1 MRTTLAASFLLI
13 LLSTGCSTGPAPKPI
28 EKAPPE
34 PVTGLHALAQMFTS
48 ARVWSPDAQILRVVS
63 LQVGT
68 LKPQIGKAPAW
79 QAVFFSPTLAQ
90 SRSYVYSVMDV
101 GTSIREGIFPDPAVP
116 FASRNQTAQPFSIQA
131 AKKDTDEIY
140 GTALDHAKD
149 YAAKN
154 PDMTINYQM
163 ELNNRSPA
171 VAWRV
176 IWGESASHSSYS
188 VLVDAATGA
197 FIEVLH

>member
-1 MRTTLAASFLLI
+1 MRTTLAAPLL
-13 LLSTGCSTGPAPKPI
+13 LTMLFTGCSTGPAPKPA
-28 EKAPPE
+28 EKAAPE
-34 PVTGLHALAQMFTS
+34 PVTGLHALAQMFSS
-48 ARVWSPDAQILRVVS
+48 ARTWSPDAQVLRVVS

-68 LKPQIGKAPAW
+68 LKPQPGKAAAW

-90 SRSYVYSVMDV
+90 SRSYIYSVMDV
-101 GTSIREGIFPDPAVP
+101 GTSIREGIFPDPPAP
-116 FASRNQTAQPFSIQA
+116 FSARNQTAQPFTIQA

-140 GTALDHAKD
+140 GTALEHAKD

-154 PDMTINYQM
+154 PGMEINFQM
-163 ELNNRSPA
+163 ELNNRSPS